1 VEESAI
7 EFRILRDK
15 RALSEGWRTPRILM
29 RQRRTLYWRLAG
41 VEPNDAQV
49 TNSKSVERLWRKQP
63 SSSGLLET
71 KEQSQK
77 DGELQNTDAPEMF
90 IILACSWRRAQ

>member
-7 EFRILRDK
+7 EFRIVRDK

-29 RQRRTLYWRLAG
+29 RQRCTFYWGVAG

-49 TNSKSVERLWRKQP
+49 TDSKSVERLWRNLP
-63 SSSGLLET
+63 SSLGLLET
-71 KEQSQK
+71 KDHSQK
-77 DGELQNTDAPEMF
+77 GGELHEYRCARDVPYTGV
-90 IILACSWRRAQ
+90 